1 MTSYCV
7 QVIEEHRQ
15 DMLIDAKNEEE
26 ARQKIIDGEGVE
38 GELHYSHTIDA
49 DEWLVC
55 EVK

>member
-1 MTSYCV
+1 MTSYCI

-26 ARQKIIDGEGVE
+26 ARQN
-38 GELHYSHTIDA
+38 YSHTIDA